1 MQARK
6 YVRAVMSEMPK
17 RNGWTIAEHVGDRT
31 PNRTQRLLNRAVWDE
46 GAAMAEVRRFA
57 VAGLQEAA
65 RKAGRRR
72 GKLVIGALDETGQQ
86 KKGESTAGVKRQHMG
101 CAGRVENG
109 INTVHLSYVREGVGH
124 ALIGFRQWIPD
135 EHITDPVTSLR
146 MGLPLD
152 LTFRT
157 KGQLAIDICTI
168 AAADGF
174 RPDFYCGDEV
184 YGNCPELRA
193 HFEAGEQ
200 AYVLRVQKNFRI
212 TLSSG
217 IVSSCEQAVKTLL
230 KRKRQWEIRSAGK
243 GSKGDRWYAWAW
255 IATASP
261 RHYLLIRKHLR
272 TGELAFHYCYVPE
285 GHLLTKARLIRAAG
299 LRWPVEEGFEF
310 GKDCFGLDQ
319 SQVRLYTA
327 IARHTVLV
335 CAALAICAVTAAL
348 LRDRT
353 DSQAPQ
359 PAHPDQPPPAD
370 PGLIPLTI
378 PEIKHLIADTTTTPQ
393 PPGHTTHWVNWR
405 RKHQARSRW
414 YHKRTRLTRN
424 IEITQVT

>member
-1 MQARK
+1 MAGRKLGELTERLRSCFRRIEPFLQARK
-6 YVRAVMSEMPK
+6 YIRAVTSELPT
-17 RNGWTIAEHVGDRT
+17 RNGWTVAEYVRDRT

-46 GAAMAEVRRFA
+46 AEAMAEVRRFA
-57 VAGLQEAA
+57 VSGLEEAA

-86 KKGESTAGVKRQHMG
+86 KKGEATAGVKRQHMG

-124 ALIGFRQWIPD
+124 ALIGFAQWIPD
-135 EHITDPVTSLR
+135 EHINDPVRSLR
-146 MGLPLD
+146 MGLPPELK
-152 LTFRT
+152 FRT
-157 KGQLAIDICTI
+157 KGQLAIDIATT
-168 AAADGF
+168 AATDGF

-184 YGNCPELRA
+184 YGNCTELRT
-193 HFEAGEQ
+193 HFEADAQ
-200 AYVLRVQKNFRI
+200 AYVLRVAKNFRI
-212 TLSSG
+212 TLPSG
-217 IVSSCEQAVKTLL
+217 TVLSCDQAVTTLL
-230 KRKRQWEIRSAGK
+230 QGQKHQRRWEIRSAGK

-255 IATASP
+255 IATNSP

-285 GHLLTKARLIRAAG
+285 GQLLTKARLIRAAG

-335 CAALAICAVTAAL
+335 CAALAVCAVTAAL

-353 DSQAPQ
+353 DSQAPEPRHPTSPRPPI
-359 PAHPDQPPPAD
+359 PA
-370 PGLIPLTI
+370 
-378 PEIKHLIADTTTTPQ
+378 
-393 PPGHTTHWVNWR
+393 
-405 RKHQARSRW
+405 
-414 YHKRTRLTRN
+414 
-424 IEITQVT
+424 